1 MIIYLKGISV
11 KCSSFN
17 GNVKINNASLK
28 FILKLSTQKGKF
40 SLYKNQI

>member
-1 MIIYLKGISV
+1 MIVYLKGISV

-17 GNVKINNASLK
+17 DASLK